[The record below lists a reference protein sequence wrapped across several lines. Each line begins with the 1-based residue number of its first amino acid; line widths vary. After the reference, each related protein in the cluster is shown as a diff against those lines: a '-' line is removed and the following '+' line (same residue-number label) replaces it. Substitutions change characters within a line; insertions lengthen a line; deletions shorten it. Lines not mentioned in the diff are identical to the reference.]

1 LIRSRPLAHP
11 FRLPV
16 YVARRPPAPFCKTP
30 SYDWRLTQTPYNY
43 SALKF
48 INLTRRTEI
57 GANSYYVEIGRH
69 RLMLDCGMH
78 PKNTGEDALPHLKAI
93 ADREIDAILISHAH
107 QDHIGT
113 LPVAMRRFPSA
124 RVFMTEAT
132 ADIGNVLLHNS
143 VNVMT
148 RQREEIGE
156 RSYPLFTHRETD
168 RASERWRWCPVRQRI
183 SIAGERAPQ
192 CERNALTFEFFDAG
206 HVLGSTG
213 ILLRAQGQTVFY
225 TGDVNFDDQTIME
238 AAIFPEEKI
247 DVLIMECT
255 RGDHAKP
262 AGWTRAG
269 EERRLA
275 ETLEDAFARGA
286 CVLIPVFALGK
297 TQEILA
303 MLYKFRRESRKVSG
317 EFPIYI
323 GGLSS
328 KFTDIY
334 DRRARMTRRQ
344 LPRLQLMRDVAPFIL
359 NDETVRDAPLRAGRV
374 YVLSSGMMIP
384 KTLSNVFARR
394 LIENPQHSIFFVGYA
409 NPESPA
415 GLLRD
420 AGSDGEVAL
429 DPDKPP
435 QRIRCNIE
443 QFQFSAHATRETLIG
458 YAKKLSPR
466 KIVLVHGDPPAV
478 EWMRTTLSAEL
489 PDSEVIMPDPG
500 VELEL

>member
-1 LIRSRPLAHP
+1 M
-11 FRLPV
+11 
-16 YVARRPPAPFCKTP
+16 
-30 SYDWRLTQTPYNY
+30 
-43 SALKF
+43 KF

-57 GANSYYVEIGRH
+57 GANSYYLEIGHH
-69 RLMLDCGMH
+69 RLVLDCGMH
-78 PKNTGEDALPHLKAI
+78 PKDTGENALPDFKAI
-93 ADREIDAILISHAH
+93 ASRGIEAIVISHAH

-113 LPVAMRRFPSA
+113 LPVAMRRFPHA

-132 ADIGNVLLHNS
+132 AEVGSVLLHNS

-156 RSYPLFTHRETD
+156 MSYPLFTHRETD
-168 RASERWRWCPVRQRI
+168 RASERWRWCPLRQRI
-183 SIAGERAPQ
+183 SIAGERATQ
-192 CERNALTFEFFDAG
+192 RERNALTFEFFEAG

-213 ILLRAQGQTVFY
+213 ILLRAEDKTVFY
-225 TGDVNFDDQTIME
+225 TGDVNFDDQTIMK
-238 AAIFPEEKI
+238 AAVFPEEKI

-269 EERRLA
+269 EEQRLA
-275 ETLEDAFARGA
+275 EALGSAFDRGA

-303 MLYKFRRESRKVSG
+303 MLYKFRRESRLYSG
-317 EFPIYI
+317 PEFPIYI

-334 DRRARMTRRQ
+334 DRRAHTTRRQ
-344 LPRLQLMRDVAPFIL
+344 LPRLQLMRETAPFIL
-359 NDETVRDAPLRAGRV
+359 NDETVRDAPLRARRV

-384 KTLSNVFARR
+384 NTLSNVLARR
-394 LIENPQHSIFFVGYA
+394 LIENAQHSIFFVGYA

-415 GLLRD
+415 GLLRE
-420 AGSDGEVAL
+420 AGTGGEVAL

-435 QRIRCNIE
+435 QRVRCNIE
-443 QFQFSAHATRETLIG
+443 QFQFSAHATRETLIE
-458 YAKKLSPR
+458 YARTISPS

-478 EWMRTTLSAEL
+478 EWMRATLSAEL
-489 PDSEVIMPDPG
+489 AGSEVIMPTPG
-500 VELEL
+500 MELEL

>member
-1 LIRSRPLAHP
+1 
-11 FRLPV
+11 
-16 YVARRPPAPFCKTP
+16 
-30 SYDWRLTQTPYNY
+30 
-43 SALKF
+43 LKF
-48 INLTRRTEI
+48 INLTRHTEI
-57 GANSYYVEIGRH
+57 GANSYYLEIERH
-69 RLMLDCGMH
+69 RLVLDCGMH
-78 PKNTGEDALPHLKAI
+78 PKNTGDDALPLFKAI
-93 ADREIDAILISHAH
+93 ADRDVEAVLISHAH

-113 LPVAMRRFPSA
+113 LPLAMRRFSGA

-132 ADIGNVLLHNS
+132 AEIGSVLLHNS

-156 RSYPLFTHRETD
+156 LSYPLFTHRETD
-168 RASERWRWCPVRQRI
+168 RSSERWRRCPLRQQM
-183 SIAGERAPQ
+183 SIAGERAPRR
-192 CERNALTFEFFDAG
+192 EKHALAFEFFDAG

-213 ILLRAQGQTVFY
+213 IMLRTEGRTVFY

-238 AAIFPEEKI
+238 AAVFPEEKI

-255 RGDHAKP
+255 RGDHPKP
-262 AGWTRAG
+262 EGWTRAN
-269 EERRLA
+269 EERRFSEALGA
-275 ETLEDAFARGA
+275 ALERDA

-303 MLYKFRRESRKVSG
+303 MLYKFRRQRLLP

-334 DRRARMTRRQ
+334 DRRTHTTRRQ
-344 LPRLQLMRDVAPFIL
+344 MPRLKLMRDVAPYIL
-359 NDETVRDAPLRAGRV
+359 NDETVRDTPVRGGRV

-394 LIENPQHSIFFVGYA
+394 IIENPIHSIFFVGYA

-420 AGSDGEVAL
+420 AGTDGEVAL
-429 DPDKPP
+429 DPNKPR
-435 QRIRCNIE
+435 QQIRCNIE
-443 QFQFSAHATRETLIG
+443 QFQFSAHATRESLIH
-458 YAKKLSPR
+458 YAAKTSPN
-466 KIVLVHGDPPAV
+466 KILLVHGDPPAV
-478 EWMRTTLSAEL
+478 EWMRDTLSNKL
-489 PDSEVIMPDPG
+489 PGSEIIVPMPG
-500 VELEL
+500 AELEL

>member
-1 LIRSRPLAHP
+1 
-11 FRLPV
+11 
-16 YVARRPPAPFCKTP
+16 
-30 SYDWRLTQTPYNY
+30 
-43 SALKF
+43 LKF

-57 GANSYYVEIGRH
+57 GANSYYLEMGRH
-69 RLMLDCGMH
+69 RLVLDCGMH
-78 PKNTGEDALPHLKAI
+78 PKDTGEDALPNFKAI
-93 ADREIDAILISHAH
+93 AGQEIEAILISHAH

-113 LPVAMRRFPSA
+113 LPVLMRRFPTA
-124 RVFMTEAT
+124 HIFMTEAT
-132 ADIGNVLLHNS
+132 AEIGSVLLHNS

-148 RQREEIGE
+148 RQREEISRTVAGL
-156 RSYPLFTHRETD
+156 YPLFTHRETD
-168 RASERWRWCPVRQRI
+168 RASERWRWSPLRQRI
-183 SIAGERAPQ
+183 SISGERAPQ
-192 CERNALTFEFFDAG
+192 REKDSLTFEFFDAG
-206 HVLGSTG
+206 HVLGSSG
-213 ILLRAQGQTVFY
+213 ILLRAEGKAVFY

-238 AAIFPEEKI
+238 AAVFPEEKI

-275 ETLEDAFARGA
+275 EAIATAFERQS

-303 MLYKFRRESRKVSG
+303 LLYKFRRERVLS

-328 KFTDIY
+328 KMTDIY
-334 DRRARMTRRQ
+334 DRRAHMTRRQ
-344 LPRLQLMRDVAPFIL
+344 LPRLQLMREAAPFIL
-359 NDETVRDAPLRAGRV
+359 NDETVRDAPLRPGRV

-384 KTLSNVFARR
+384 KTLSNVLARR

-415 GLLRD
+415 GLLLD
-420 AGSDGEVAL
+420 AGTNGEVAL

-435 QRIRCNIE
+435 QRVRCNIDK
-443 QFQFSAHATRETLIG
+443 FQFSAHATREALID
-458 YAKKLSPR
+458 YARKLSPA

-478 EWMRTTLSAEL
+478 EWMRSTLSAYL
-489 PDSEVIMPDPG
+489 PRSDVFVPTPG

>member
-1 LIRSRPLAHP
+1 
-11 FRLPV
+11 
-16 YVARRPPAPFCKTP
+16 
-30 SYDWRLTQTPYNY
+30 
-43 SALKF
+43 
-48 INLTRRTEI
+48 
-57 GANSYYVEIGRH
+57 
-69 RLMLDCGMH
+69 MH
-78 PKNTGEDALPHLKAI
+78 PKDTGEDALPNFKAI
-93 ADREIDAILISHAH
+93 AGREIEAILISHAH

-113 LPVAMRRFPSA
+113 LPVVMRRFPRA

-132 ADIGNVLLHNS
+132 AEVGSVLLHNS

-156 RSYPLFTHRETD
+156 MSYPLFTHREID
-168 RASERWRWCPVRQRI
+168 RASERWRWCPMRQRI
-183 SIAGERAPQ
+183 SIAGERAAQ
-192 CERNALTFEFFDAG
+192 REKDTLTFEFFDAG

-213 ILLRAQGQTVFY
+213 VMFRTEGRTVFY
-225 TGDVNFDDQTIME
+225 TGDVNFDDQTIMQ
-238 AAIFPEEKI
+238 AAVFPEEKP

-255 RGDHAKP
+255 RGDHAKSE
-262 AGWTRAG
+262 GWTRSG

-275 ETLEDAFARGA
+275 EALAAAFERDA

-303 MLYKFRRESRKVSG
+303 MLYKFRRQRLLP

-334 DRRARMTRRQ
+334 DRRTHTTRRQ
-344 LPRLQLMRDVAPFIL
+344 MPRLKLMRDVAPYIL
-359 NDETVRDAPLRAGRV
+359 NDETVRDTPVRGGRV

-415 GLLRD
+415 GLLREV
-420 AGSDGEVAL
+420 GQVGELAL
-429 DPDKPP
+429 DPEKPP
-435 QRIRCNIE
+435 QRVRCNIE
-443 QFQFSAHATRETLIG
+443 QFQFSAHATREALVE
-458 YAKKLSPR
+458 YVKKFAPK

-489 PDSEVIMPDPG
+489 PASEIIVPPPG
-500 VELEL
+500 VELDL

>member
-1 LIRSRPLAHP
+1 
-11 FRLPV
+11 
-16 YVARRPPAPFCKTP
+16 
-30 SYDWRLTQTPYNY
+30 
-43 SALKF
+43 LKF

-57 GANSYYVEIGRH
+57 GANSYYLEIGGH
-69 RLMLDCGMH
+69 RLVLDCGMH
-78 PKNTGEDALPHLKAI
+78 PKNTGEDALPQFKAI
-93 ADREIDAILISHAH
+93 AERGIEAVVISHAH

-113 LPVAMRRFPSA
+113 LPVAMRRFPNS

-132 ADIGNVLLHNS
+132 AEVGSVLLHNS

-156 RSYPLFTHRETD
+156 MSYPLFTHRETD
-168 RASERWRWCPVRQRI
+168 RASERWRWCPLRQQI

-192 CERNALTFEFFDAG
+192 RERDALTFEFFEAG
-206 HVLGSTG
+206 HVLGSAG
-213 ILLRAQGQTVFY
+213 ILVRAEGRTVFY
-225 TGDVNFDDQTIME
+225 TGDVNFDDQTIMQ
-238 AAIFPEEKI
+238 AAVFPEEKI

-255 RGDHAKP
+255 RGDHATP
-262 AGWTRAG
+262 EGWSRTG
-269 EERRLA
+269 EERRFAAALGS
-275 ETLEDAFARGA
+275 AFERGA

-303 MLYKFRRESRKVSG
+303 MLYKFRRQRLLADV
-317 EFPIYI
+317 PIYI

-334 DRRARMTRRQ
+334 DRRANMTRRQ
-344 LPRLQLMRDVAPFIL
+344 LLRLQLMREAAPFIL
-359 NDETVRDAPLRAGRV
+359 NDETIRDAPVRPGRA

-384 KTLSNVFARR
+384 NTLSNVFARR

-415 GLLRD
+415 GVLRE
-420 AGSDGEVAL
+420 AGTGGQVAL
-429 DPDKPP
+429 NPDKPP
-435 QRIRCNIE
+435 QRIRCHIE
-443 QFQFSAHATRETLIG
+443 QFQFSAHATRETLIE
-458 YAKKLSPR
+458 YAKKILPR

-489 PDSEVIMPDPG
+489 PNSEIIVPTSG
-500 VELEL
+500 VEIEL

>member
-1 LIRSRPLAHP
+1 
-11 FRLPV
+11 
-16 YVARRPPAPFCKTP
+16 
-30 SYDWRLTQTPYNY
+30 
-43 SALKF
+43 
-48 INLTRRTEI
+48 
-57 GANSYYVEIGRH
+57 
-69 RLMLDCGMH
+69 MH
-78 PKNTGEDALPHLKAI
+78 PKNIGEDALPNFKVI
-93 ADREIDAILISHAH
+93 GDREVEAILISHAH

-113 LPVAMRRFPSA
+113 LPLAMRRFLSA
-124 RVFMTEAT
+124 QVFMTETT
-132 ADIGNVLLHNS
+132 AKVGSVLLHNS

-156 RSYPLFTHRETD
+156 MSYPLFTHREID
-168 RASERWRWCPVRQRI
+168 RSSERWRWCRLRQRI
-183 SIAGERAPQ
+183 SIAGERAPHR
-192 CERNALTFEFFDAG
+192 EKDAVTFEFFDAG

-213 ILLRAQGQTVFY
+213 VMLRAEGQTVFY
-225 TGDVNFDDQTIME
+225 SGDVNFEDQTIMK
-238 AAIFPEEKI
+238 AAVFPEEKT

-262 AGWTRAG
+262 EGWTRTG

-275 ETLEDAFARGA
+275 EALGTAFERDAG
-286 CVLIPVFALGK
+286 VLIPVFALGK
-297 TQEILA
+297 TQEVLA
-303 MLYKFRRESRKVSG
+303 MLHKFRRQRLLP

-334 DRRARMTRRQ
+334 DRHTHATRRQ
-344 LPRLQLMRDVAPFIL
+344 LPRLQLMREVAPFIL
-359 NDETVRDAPLRAGRV
+359 NDETVRATPLRGGRV

-394 LIENPQHSIFFVGYA
+394 IIENPQHSIFFVGYA

-420 AGSDGEVAL
+420 AGKAGEVAL

-443 QFQFSAHATRETLIG
+443 QFQFSAHAPRESLID
-458 YAKKLSPR
+458 YAR
-466 KIVLVHGDPPAV
+466 KISPKKILLVHGDPPAV
-478 EWMRTTLSAEL
+478 EWMRATLSKEVPAA
-489 PDSEVIMPDPG
+489 EVIAPTPG
-500 VELEL
+500 VELDL

>member
-1 LIRSRPLAHP
+1 M
-11 FRLPV
+11 
-16 YVARRPPAPFCKTP
+16 
-30 SYDWRLTQTPYNY
+30 
-43 SALKF
+43 KF
-48 INLTRRTEI
+48 LNLTRRTEI
-57 GANSYYVEIGRH
+57 GANSYYLEIGGH
-69 RLMLDCGMH
+69 RLVLDCGMH
-78 PKNTGEDALPHLKAI
+78 PKNTGEDALPYLKAI
-93 ADREIDAILISHAH
+93 AGRDIEAILISHAH

-113 LPVAMRRFPSA
+113 LPLIMRRFPSA

-132 ADIGNVLLHNS
+132 AEVGSVLLHNS

-148 RQREEIGE
+148 RQREEVGE
-156 RSYPLFTHRETD
+156 ASYPLFTHRETD
-168 RASERWRWCPVRQRI
+168 RASERWRRCPLRQRI

-192 CERNALTFEFFDAG
+192 REREALAFEFFEAG
-206 HVLGSTG
+206 HVLGSAG
-213 ILLRAQGQTVFY
+213 ILVRAEGKTVFY
-225 TGDVNFDDQTIME
+225 TGDVNFDDQTIMQ
-238 AAIFPEEKI
+238 AAVFTEEKV

-262 AGWTRAG
+262 GGWTRAG
-269 EERRLA
+269 EERRFA
-275 ETLEDAFARGA
+275 EALESAFERGA

-303 MLYKFRRESRKVSG
+303 MLYKFRRHRLLP

-334 DRRARMTRRQ
+334 DRRAHTTRRQ
-344 LPRLQLMRDVAPFIL
+344 LPRLQLMREAAPFIL
-359 NDETVRDAPLRAGRV
+359 NDETVRDALLRARRA

-384 KTLSNVFARR
+384 NTLSNVLARR

-415 GLLRD
+415 GLLRE
-420 AGSDGEVAL
+420 AGKGGEVAL

-435 QRIRCNIE
+435 ERVRCNIE
-443 QFQFSAHATRETLIG
+443 QFQFSAHATREGLIE
-458 YAKKLSPR
+458 YARKISPR

-478 EWMRTTLSAEL
+478 EWMRATLVAEL
-489 PDSEVIMPDPG
+489 PNTDVIVPTPG
-500 VELEL
+500 EEIGL